1 MLELR
6 VVNNT
11 SIAAVTSIISAT
23 SRSRLMQ
30 GLRVGTYY
38 NVTLKS
44 YASNS
49 SVLSTSWVQ
58 SQTVAATPVISSSYG
73 ISSSAVVVTWTSQTG
88 AESYYLMITLGSVI
102 ISQTTSGLNCT
113 VDGLQSSSLYTL
125 TLYAV
130 NSAGPSA
137 ASKRMTVLTLTP
149 PPMVVT
155 VTDLNSYSVSLSWL
169 TIEKALMYGIFVY
182 EDRPTITL
190 TFIRKTTSTAITLD
204 TLQPCTKYIFGLT
217 SYNWFYTPGEE
228 NRILHETGNLD
239 PPQNITIGYS
249 SNVETALL
257 TWKPSIGAFLYL
269 ASAKSKLGHEVT
281 CTTSSISCVI
291 QGLLCEQRYFISV
304 TAQTVSCSSNISE
317 QLTLDTARRALCA
330 PANVTVIRDC
340 QINTVSLY
348 WNPVTDAIK
357 YTALAK
363 APDGS
368 EEQCTNREPV
378 CFFLNLLC
386 GTEYSMSVFAFN
398 GKTNGSRSPGIL
410 MRTAPC
416 DPTNVE
422 AIPSCQ
428 DNSMHVSWNQSS
440 GAVSYVVSALGS
452 SGMSYNCSSVDTSC
466 QISGLHCGESISM
479 FVIAYDDNCPSSNNN
494 ANQEFFIPCSPQ
506 TISAISDCENH
517 LTHVHWHYSEG
528 AVFYVAHANT
538 NSGLEFTCESFDQD
552 CFLSSLPCGEMYN
565 VSVVASNYVCESRID
580 QTVKIMSVFMPAP
593 CIPKNVETELNCDQ
607 NSILVKWSEDIGN
620 ATFRAIAEQTGAGFY
635 NCTTQGTQC
644 EITNINCGQ
653 LYSVSVQADNGQ
665 CISSTNWTAP
675 FHSVP
680 CRPTHVVAEANC
692 GNSSVEVSW
701 INSVGLG
708 VNTYVASINGSD
720 QLNLM
725 CHSVSEFCLIKDT
738 KCGEAYTATVTA
750 VSDNCP
756 AVSSVFYMDPVP
768 CSPIN
773 LEAQATST
781 FVLLSWMNMPG
792 AVNYTTDIVG
802 DSGDEHTCQTS
813 NTTCSLIDLMC
824 GHHYRASVKAVGQH
838 CSSKPS
844 STQEFLT
851 APCIPHSVFTQVN
864 CVTNVVTVMWNGSLG
879 AVYYTTRAAGIDGKL
894 HVCNSTNASCDFSDL
909 QCGSSYLVTVVA
921 TNEKSSSESSSPVE
935 LQMAPCVPEQVPP
948 QINCV
953 NNSVVLSW
961 GRTLGAASYIANVT
975 SPEDEAHLCQTETT
989 ECIINTLKCGQIY
1002 NVTVRAINAQCR
1014 SQPSASATLKTVP
1027 CQPQNVIAQMD
1038 CVSIVAHVSW
1048 NAVPGAL
1055 RYITALKA
1063 LGEEHAVCNSTDL
1076 DCVVSSLQCGQTYNV
1091 MVTASNHQCQSQ
1103 SSFPAELYSGS
1114 QVTASVPCAP
1124 KLELALSPG
1133 QRSSSV
1139 QMVLL
1144 TWGSPVLS
1152 AYHCGPRVPV
1162 KGPCEESISGQLQ
1175 ARKMPGPPCIP
1186 QQVSTLANCKTNDAL
1201 VSWSRT
1207 PSAENYTVLVIGPD
1221 TTEHLCN
1228 TTNTSCVIP
1237 ALHCGLTYSVSV
1249 TAFNYQCQGM
1259 NSATIPLY
1267 TAPCAPERVRAETD
1281 CVSDSVTLSWD
1292 QMSGA
1297 DNYIAYLV
1305 GSDGLNRT
1313 CSPRQSNCVI
1323 PNLPCGQ
1330 SYMLTVSAANSQCN
1344 GPLSQTLRVV
1354 TVPCLPS
1361 NIRAELHC
1369 GTGTASL
1376 RWNPAAGATI
1386 YSAVVTEESGWN
1398 KMCSSHN
1405 TTCDIAG
1412 LECGQK
1418 YSVALT
1424 AINARYNSMASP
1436 VEFYTEPC
1444 IPSNVKAEVFCGMN
1458 MTSISWD
1465 KSPGAFN
1472 YTVIVTGHNG
1482 EMQICSRAALT
1493 CSTEALVC
1501 GQSYNV
1507 TVTAMGAFCK
1517 TQSTP
1522 VEFNSSPCT
1531 PQNVSAQTHCNNNT
1545 ATLTWNPS
1553 SGAGSYISRITGVNG
1568 EEHYCNATGSSC
1580 DLSGTQCGHT
1590 YVVTVTAVNEQC
1602 HSEPSAP
1609 ASLQTGPCIPEI
1621 LDTRPRCARDLT
1633 TLSWGNTAGAD
1644 RYMGIL
1650 RDNSGKMLT
1659 CNSTEQSCD
1668 IRAMECGQTYTASV
1682 VAYNDQCMS
1691 FSNSSFMIETAPCVP
1706 PDLRGSVSCD
1716 THSVTVSWD
1725 SARGA
1730 DTYTINAHDGQNQN
1744 LCVTSNTSC
1753 VFNDLLCDNDY
1764 QFTITTSSASCNST
1778 GDSSL
1783 HIKTIPC
1790 PPRILD
1796 VYATC
1801 ENNSGTIHWE
1811 MSPNAR
1817 SYKVIETGHS
1827 DTLQCN
1833 TSDTSCVLQ
1842 NLQCGQNYT
1851 VTVWAEDGTC
1861 RGPDSPQVTFKS
1873 VPCSPRILNAY
1884 ATCENNSGIIQWE
1897 RGPNARSYQVIATGH
1912 SDTLQCNT
1920 SDTSCELQNLEC
1932 GQNYT
1937 VTVWAEDGICRG
1949 PDSPQFTFQSVPCI
1963 PRNISSA
1970 VICGVNSLL
1979 VTWNASSGATGY
1991 SATAVG
1997 SQGQL
2002 VKTNTEDTTCLL
2014 PNLECGEVYNLT
2026 VLAMNDQ
2033 CKSAESPVL
2042 EIVSAPCSPLHLMA
2056 SPQCSPLG
2064 ASASWESSVG
2074 AKSYTATFIGMDGD
2088 RTSCSTNITSCSVSG
2103 LHCGQVYNV
2112 TTTAYNNNCFS
2123 STRNIT
2129 QISSAPCVP
2138 TNAEV
2143 KIDCNGNLL
2152 NVTWSPSQGA
2162 DSYTVNA
2169 TGKNGHTL
2177 YCNTTTNGCNIVNA
2191 HCGDTYLIS
2200 LTAHNKDCSS
2210 DVLTVGNFNAVPCI
2224 PDQVV
2229 VSLDCLTNEA
2239 LVSWQN
2245 TNIYQTYYTVFA
2257 RDFSDNELSCS
2268 NWSSSC
2274 AIPGLECGQEYS
2286 FWVTAANRNCH
2297 SLQSM
2302 VYKGMTAPCVAPKLR
2317 GSVSCDTHS
2326 VTVSWDSAHGADTYT
2341 ISAHNGQNQSLCV
2354 TSNTSCEF
2362 NDLLCDNDYQFTI
2375 TSSSASCNSTGDSS
2389 LHIKT
2394 IPCPPQIM
2402 DAHATCENNSGIIQW
2417 EMSPN
2422 ARSYKVIATGHS
2434 DTLQCNTSDTSCELP
2449 SLECGQNYT
2458 VTVWAED
2465 GTCRGPDSPQ
2475 VTFQSVPCIPQN
2487 IRSTVMCGVDSLFV
2501 TWDASS
2507 GATGYSATAVGRQG
2521 QLVTANI
2528 VEPTCLLPNL
2538 ECGQVYNLTV
2548 LAMNDECK
2556 SAKSPVLEIV
2566 SAPCS
2571 PLKLTASTQC
2581 STHGASASWD
2591 PSAGAKSYTAAFKGT
2606 DGDRAFCSTN
2616 YTSCSVSGLHC
2627 GQFYNVS
2634 ITAYDN
2640 NCYNSTTNITQISSA
2655 PCVPTNARANID
2667 CSRNH
2672 INVTWNPSN
2681 GAESYT
2687 VIATTQSGHTLYCN
2701 TTTSGCIITHVHCGE
2716 NYLISIT
2723 AHNKDC
2729 SSDVLSVG
2737 YIDTVPCIP
2746 DQVMVDIDC
2755 FTNEAVLS
2763 WQENNTYLAYYS
2775 AVARDISG
2783 FELNCSTFS
2792 SVCRIPDLE
2801 CGQEYGFS
2809 VIAKNQNC
2817 SSVQSAV
2824 YKKMTAPCVPPELR
2838 GSVSCDTHSVI
2849 VSWDSARGADTY
2861 TINAHDGQN
2870 QSLCVTSNTSCVFND
2885 LLCDNDYQFTITSS
2899 SARCNSTG
2907 DSSLHIKT
2915 IPCPPRILDANAA
2928 CDNNSGIIHWEMSPN
2943 ARSYKVIA
2951 TGHSDTLQCNTSD
2964 TSCELQNLECGQ
2976 NYTVTVWAEDG
2987 TCRGPDSP
2995 QVTFKSVPCI
3005 PQNISSAVICRV
3017 NSLLVTWNVSS
3028 GATGYSAAAVGSQGQ
3043 LLTTNIEDTTCLL
3056 PNLECGEVYYL
3067 TVLAMNDECKS
3078 AESPVLEI
3086 VSAPCSP
3093 LHLTASPQCS
3103 PLGASASWESSIGA
3117 KSYTA
3122 IFIGMDG
3129 DRTSCST
3136 NDTSCSVSGLHCG
3149 QVYNVTA
3156 TAYDNNCFSSTTNI
3170 TQISSAPCVPTN
3182 AVAKVDCSGNYINV
3196 TWGPS
3201 HGAESYMVTAT
3212 GKTGHTLYCNTT
3224 TNGCSVMNV
3233 HCSDNY
3239 IISLIAQN
3247 KDCSSD
3253 VLTVGNLDTVPC
3265 IPDNVAVDIECLTN
3279 EALVSWQDKNSYYT
3293 VVAHDLSDNE
3303 FSCSTFT
3310 NSCRISGL
3318 NCGQEYSFLLTAQ
3331 NRLCSSSQS
3340 NAHKT
3345 MTAPCQPQD
3354 LTQSLDCE
3362 GNIASLSWSASR
3374 GAVYYLATLSG
3385 NGTTIYFNTTDT
3397 NYSSSALTCGQS
3409 YNASVVALDNKC
3421 RSISSATT
3429 TFDTAPC
3436 QPQNLATEFDCNTQI
3451 AALLWDKTDG
3461 AWLYNITIHSAKEGT
3476 FSYSTA
3482 DNFFNELLYCGQTYS
3497 FTVSAVGGTC
3507 NSSRS
3512 LTHYQT
3518 SAPCHPQDL
3527 IERLDC
3533 ESNNASLSWSE
3544 SGGAVYYLASLSG
3557 NGTTVYCNTTDT
3569 SCSFP
3574 ALTCGQSY
3582 NASVVTMDNKC
3593 RSVLSATTTFDTAPC
3608 QPQDLIE
3615 NVACESNNASLSWSA
3630 SIGAVYYLASLSGNG
3645 TTAYCNTTDTSCSFP
3660 TLACG
3665 QSYNASV
3672 VALDNKCRSV
3682 SSATTTFNTVP
3693 CVPQNTKVFTDCKNN
3708 SATFLWER
3716 RSEALSYLAI
3726 VHEDDNYVHTCDTD
3740 NTECLVSNLNCGST
3754 YSFSVLATDLKC
3766 NSSFS
3771 SPVLAG
3777 VVPCPPGQVK
3787 TLIYHRTVK
3796 PQEVEITWNG
3806 SHCGEEYMATVQGEI
3821 GNDAESSFIL
3831 HSYWTSYMDFYI
3843 PVPCS
3848 SSYNVTVTARNLAGV
3863 SDPSEPIKG
3872 CTAPCSPR
3880 VNDPETANGNMLL
3893 SWYQSTNTEEYRV
3906 LDIADNI
3913 TVCRTSA
3920 LSCEIPFR
3928 NSTLYLIAVNTAGES
3943 EPVFFSWS
3951 I

>member
-1790 PPRILD
+1790 PP
-1796 VYATC
+1796 
-1801 ENNSGTIHWE
+1801 
-1811 MSPNAR
+1811 
-1817 SYKVIETGHS
+1817 
-1827 DTLQCN
+1827 
-1833 TSDTSCVLQ
+1833 
-1842 NLQCGQNYT
+1842 
-1851 VTVWAEDGTC
+1851 
-1861 RGPDSPQVTFKS
+1861 
-1873 VPCSPRILNAY
+1873 
-1884 ATCENNSGIIQWE
+1884 
-1897 RGPNARSYQVIATGH
+1897 
-1912 SDTLQCNT
+1912 
-1920 SDTSCELQNLEC
+1920 
-1932 GQNYT
+1932 
-1937 VTVWAEDGICRG
+1937 
-1949 PDSPQFTFQSVPCI
+1949 
-1963 PRNISSA
+1963 
-1970 VICGVNSLL
+1970 
-1979 VTWNASSGATGY
+1979 
-1991 SATAVG
+1991 
-1997 SQGQL
+1997 
-2002 VKTNTEDTTCLL
+2002 
-2014 PNLECGEVYNLT
+2014 
-2026 VLAMNDQ
+2026 
-2033 CKSAESPVL
+2033 
-2042 EIVSAPCSPLHLMA
+2042 
-2056 SPQCSPLG
+2056 
-2064 ASASWESSVG
+2064 
-2074 AKSYTATFIGMDGD
+2074 
-2088 RTSCSTNITSCSVSG
+2088 
-2103 LHCGQVYNV
+2103 
-2112 TTTAYNNNCFS
+2112 
-2123 STRNIT
+2123 
-2129 QISSAPCVP
+2129 
-2138 TNAEV
+2138 
-2143 KIDCNGNLL
+2143 
-2152 NVTWSPSQGA
+2152 
-2162 DSYTVNA
+2162 
-2169 TGKNGHTL
+2169 
-2177 YCNTTTNGCNIVNA
+2177 
-2191 HCGDTYLIS
+2191 
-2200 LTAHNKDCSS
+2200 
-2210 DVLTVGNFNAVPCI
+2210 
-2224 PDQVV
+2224 
-2229 VSLDCLTNEA
+2229 
-2239 LVSWQN
+2239 
-2245 TNIYQTYYTVFA
+2245 
-2257 RDFSDNELSCS
+2257 
-2268 NWSSSC
+2268 
-2274 AIPGLECGQEYS
+2274 
-2286 FWVTAANRNCH
+2286 
-2297 SLQSM
+2297 
-2302 VYKGMTAPCVAPKLR
+2302 
-2317 GSVSCDTHS
+2317 
-2326 VTVSWDSAHGADTYT
+2326 
-2341 ISAHNGQNQSLCV
+2341 
-2354 TSNTSCEF
+2354 
-2362 NDLLCDNDYQFTI
+2362 
-2375 TSSSASCNSTGDSS
+2375 
-2389 LHIKT
+2389 
-2394 IPCPPQIM
+2394 QIM

-3682 SSATTTFNTVP
+3682 SSATTTFNTAPCQPQNLATEFDCDTQIAALLWNKSDGAWLYNITIHSAKEGTFSYSTADNFFNELLYCGQTYSFTVSAVGGTCNSSRSLTHYQTSAPCHPQDLIERLDCESNNASLSWSESGGAVYYLASLSGNKTTVYCNTTDTSCSFPALTCGQSYNASVVTMDNKCRSVLSATTTFDTVP